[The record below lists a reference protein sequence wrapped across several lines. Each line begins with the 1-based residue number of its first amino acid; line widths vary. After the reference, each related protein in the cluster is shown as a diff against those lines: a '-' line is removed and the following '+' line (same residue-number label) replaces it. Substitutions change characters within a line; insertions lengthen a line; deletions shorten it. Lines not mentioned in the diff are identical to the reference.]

1 LDYDHGTGH
10 GVGSFLGVHEGPQ
23 RIGKAANAI
32 ALKPGMIVSNEPGYY
47 KTGAYGIRLENLVAV
62 VKDESFTTSTRPFL
76 AFDTLTIV
84 PFDRA
89 LIAADVLSLQERQWV
104 DTYHARVWECLQSE
118 VDTDTRAWLEQATQP
133 LV

>member
-23 RIGKAANAI
+23 RIAKSPNAV

-47 KTGAYGIRLENLVAV
+47 KPGAYGIRLENLVAV
-62 VKDESFTTSTRPFL
+62 VKDESFKTPTRPFL
-76 AFDTLTIV
+76 AFETLTIV
-84 PFDRA
+84 PFERA
-89 LIAADVLSLQERQWV
+89 LIATDVLSLKEREWV
-104 DTYHARVWECLQSE
+104 DTYHACVWKCLQSE
-118 VDTDTRAWLEQATQP
+118 VDADTRVWLEQATQP